1 MEETL
6 KVFKIY
12 FLSLLLIFAFPV
24 LAQESAGE
32 GETEPGKSVSED
44 TEEEDVEEEE
54 DESKDEAKDE
64 AEVKEEKPAEA
75 KPEEAKPEPV
85 AEKPAEAV
93 PAEVKPEPVAEKPG
107 EDPQPKVA
115 VKIESEPE
123 DEKGKDD
130 DKEKEN
136 KKFNIS
142 VTNGFSHG
150 FAKERKSFSYNLTL
164 GASYMFPWQIAFS
177 ADVGLNALYRYDLDS
192 AVATEAGYTSDENI
206 DSGAFDGTPLNLG
219 LSKAFPIVWG
229 IGGNLGI
236 SAGLPFTS
244 TELWEQYEIY
254 TMLTA
259 SIGLARPFKVGKETS
274 VITAFNFSYTKT
286 FAKNDYAM
294 DEYQND
300 ISSPINEHAFALG
313 LNLALTYKGF
323 KLGVNGGYS
332 IARNYSVTSMPD
344 DLYGD
349 GDYAG
354 TKIGTGTYQDWSH
367 VFSFGAS
374 VSYSIK
380 EWSFG
385 LGVRTNA
392 PEYDSGNYVGFE
404 TVAGDPDVDNGSAN
418 YPFKPKY
425 TRVFANIGYSYSF

>member
-12 FLSLLLIFAFPV
+12 FLSLLLVFAFPV
-24 LAQESAGE
+24 LAQENSGE
-32 GETEPGKSVSED
+32 GEVEPEKSVSED

-54 DESKDEAKDE
+54 E
-64 AEVKEEKPAEA
+64 AETEKPAEA
-75 KPEEAKPEPV
+75 KPEEVKPE
-85 AEKPAEAV
+85 
-93 PAEVKPEPVAEKPG
+93 EVKPEPVVETPAAAPEVK
-107 EDPQPKVA
+107 EEPKVA
-115 VKIESEPE
+115 VKIEGESGDEKSE
-123 DEKGKDD
+123 DE
-130 DKEKEN
+130 KEKEN

-142 VTNGFSHG
+142 LINGFSHG
-150 FAKERKSFSYNLTL
+150 FSKERKAFSYNLTL
-164 GASYMFPWQIAFS
+164 GASYVFPWQIAFS

-192 AVATEAGYTSDENI
+192 SAGGYDDSMSEKI
-206 DSGAFDGTPLNLG
+206 DSGKFDGTPLNLG
-219 LSKAFPIVWG
+219 LSKGFPIVWD

-236 SAGLPFTS
+236 SVGLPFTS

-259 SIGLARPFKVGKETS
+259 SLGLARPFKVGKETS
-274 VITAFNFSYTKT
+274 VIPAFNFSYTKT

-300 ISSPINEHAFALG
+300 ILSPINEHTFVMG
-313 LNLALTYKGF
+313 LNLALTYKGL
-323 KLGVNGGYS
+323 KLAVNGGYIIS
-332 IARNYSVTSMPD
+332 RNYSVTSMPD

-349 GDYAG
+349 GDYSG
-354 TKIGTGTYQDWSH
+354 TKLGTTYQDWSH

-374 VSYSIK
+374 VSYSLK

-385 LGVRTNA
+385 LGVTTNA
-392 PEYDSGNYVGFE
+392 PEYDSGNYVFE
-404 TVAGDPDVDNGSAN
+404 AVPGDPAVDNGSAN

>member
-44 TEEEDVEEEE
+44 AEEDVEEEE
-54 DESKDEAKDE
+54 DEAEDE
-64 AEVKEEKPAEA
+64 AEAKEEKPAEA
-75 KPEEAKPEPV
+75 KPEEVKPAEAKPEPV
-85 AEKPAEAV
+85 AEKPAEAA
-93 PAEVKPEPVAEKPG
+93 PAEVKPEPVAEKPA
-107 EDPQPKVA
+107 EAPQPKVA

-142 VTNGFSHG
+142 VINGFSHG
-150 FAKERKSFSYNLTL
+150 FAKERKAFSYNLTL
-164 GASYMFPWQIAFS
+164 GATYMFPWQIAFS

-192 AVATEAGYTSDENI
+192 SVATEAGYTTDENI
-206 DSGAFDGTPLNLG
+206 DSGKFDGTPLNIG
-219 LSKAFPIVWG
+219 LSRAFPLFWE
-229 IGGNLGI
+229 IGSSLGI
-236 SAGLPFTS
+236 NVSLPFTS
-244 TELWEQYEIY
+244 TELWDQYNIY
-254 TMLTA
+254 TMLSA
-259 SIGLARPFKVGKETS
+259 ELGIVRSFKVAKETS
-274 VITAFNFSYTKT
+274 ITAGFSFGYTKT
-286 FAKNDYAM
+286 FAKEDYAW
-294 DEYQND
+294 DDFQND
-300 ISSPINEHAFALG
+300 LLSQINEHSFVMG
-313 LNLALTYKGF
+313 LNLSLAYKGL
-323 KLGVNGGYS
+323 KIAVNGGYVIS
-332 IARNYSVTSMPD
+332 RNYSVTSMPD

-354 TKIGTGTYQDWSH
+354 TKIGSGTYQDWSH

-385 LGVRTNA
+385 IGVMTNA
-392 PEYDSGNYVGFE
+392 PEYDSGNYTYNAVP
-404 TVAGDPDVDNGSAN
+404 GDPDVNNGSSN

>member
-44 TEEEDVEEEE
+44 TEEDVEEEE
-54 DESKDEAKDE
+54 DEAEDE
-64 AEVKEEKPAEA
+64 AEAKEEKPAEA
-75 KPEEAKPEPV
+75 KPEEVKPAEAKPEPV
-85 AEKPAEAV
+85 AEKPAEAA
-93 PAEVKPEPVAEKPG
+93 PAEVKPEPVAEKPA
-107 EDPQPKVA
+107 EAPQPKVA

-142 VTNGFSHG
+142 VINGFSHG
-150 FAKERKSFSYNLTL
+150 FAKERKAFSYNLTL
-164 GASYMFPWQIAFS
+164 GATYMFPWQIAFS
-177 ADVGLNALYRYDLDS
+177 ADVGLNALYRYDLDNS
-192 AVATEAGYTSDENI
+192 ISTEGGYATDEKI
-206 DSGAFDGTPLNLG
+206 DSGVFDGTPLNLG
-219 LSKAFPIVWG
+219 LSKAFPVVWN

-244 TELWEQYEIY
+244 TELWEQYKIY

-259 SIGLARPFKVGKETS
+259 SLGFARPFKVGKETS
-274 VITAFNFSYTKT
+274 IVPAFNFSYTKT
-286 FAKNDYAM
+286 FAKYDY
-294 DEYQND
+294 DTDPYQNT
-300 ISSPINEHAFALG
+300 ISSPINEHTFVLG
-313 LNLALTYKGF
+313 LNLSLAYKGL
-323 KLGVNGGYS
+323 KLAVNGGYVIS
-332 IARNYSVTSMPD
+332 RNYSVTSMPED
-344 DLYGD
+344 WYGD
-349 GDYAG
+349 GDHRKQG
-354 TKIGTGTYQDWSH
+354 TVYQDWSYI
-367 VFSFGAS
+367 FSFGAS
-374 VSYSIK
+374 ISYSIK

-392 PEYDSGNYVGFE
+392 PEYDSGNYVGFP
-404 TVAGDPDVDNGSAN
+404 TVAGDPAVDNGSAN

>member
-1 MEETL
+1 M

-12 FLSLLLIFAFPV
+12 FLSLLLVFAFPV
-24 LAQESAGE
+24 LAQESTGE
-32 GETEPGKSVSED
+32 GETEPEKSVSED
-44 TEEEDVEEEE
+44 AEEEDVEEEE
-54 DESKDEAKDE
+54 AAEETKP
-64 AEVKEEKPAEA
+64 AEVKT
-75 KPEEAKPEPV
+75 EEAKPAETKAESA
-85 AEKPAEAV
+85 AEKPAEA
-93 PAEVKPEPVAEKPG
+93 AQTKEEPKE
-107 EDPQPKVA
+107 EPKVA
-115 VKIESEPE
+115 VKIEEESK
-123 DEKGKDD
+123 DEKSED
-130 DKEKEN
+130 DKEKDS

-142 VTNGFSHG
+142 LVNGFSHG

-177 ADVGLNALYRYDLDS
+177 ADVGLNALYRYDLDKS
-192 AVATEAGYTSDENI
+192 ATTEAGYTTDENV
-206 DSGAFDGTPLNLG
+206 DAGQFDGTPLNLG
-219 LSKAFPIVWG
+219 LSKAFPVVWG

-259 SIGLARPFKVGKETS
+259 SLGFARPFKVGKETS
-274 VITAFNFSYTKT
+274 VVPAFNFSYTKT

-300 ISSPINEHAFALG
+300 ILSPINEHTFVLG
-313 LNLALTYKGF
+313 LNLSLAYKGL
-323 KLGVNGGYS
+323 KLAVNGGYVIS
-332 IARNYSVTSMPD
+332 RNYSVTSMPED
-344 DLYGD
+344 MYGD
-349 GDYAG
+349 GDYNG
-354 TKIGTGTYQDWSH
+354 TKVGTTYQDWSYI
-367 VFSFGAS
+367 FSFGAS
-374 VSYSIK
+374 LSYSIK

-404 TVAGDPDVDNGSAN
+404 TVEGDPAVDNGSSN

>member
-1 MEETL
+1 M

-44 TEEEDVEEEE
+44 TEEDVEEEE
-54 DESKDEAKDE
+54 DEAEDE
-64 AEVKEEKPAEA
+64 AEAKEEKPAEA
-75 KPEEAKPEPV
+75 KPEEVKPAEAKPEPV
-85 AEKPAEAV
+85 AEKPAEAA
-93 PAEVKPEPVAEKPG
+93 PAEVKPEPVAEKPA
-107 EDPQPKVA
+107 ENPQPKVA
-115 VKIESEPE
+115 VKIESESE

-142 VTNGFSHG
+142 VINGFSHG
-150 FAKERKSFSYNLTL
+150 FAKERKAFSYNLTL
-164 GASYMFPWQIAFS
+164 GATYMFPWQIAFS

-192 AVATEAGYTSDENI
+192 SVATEAGYTTDENI
-206 DSGAFDGTPLNLG
+206 DSGKFDGTPLNLG
-219 LSKAFPIVWG
+219 LSKGFPVV
-229 IGGNLGI
+229 GGFMVNLGI
-236 SAGLPFTS
+236 NAGLPFTS

-259 SIGLARPFKVGKETS
+259 SFGVARPFKVGKETS
-274 VITAFNFSYTKT
+274 VTPAFNFSYTKT

-300 ISSPINEHAFALG
+300 ISSPINEHTFVLG
-313 LNLALTYKGF
+313 LNLSLAYKGL
-323 KLGVNGGYS
+323 KIAVNGGYVIS
-332 IARNYSVTSMPD
+332 RNYSVTSMPD

-354 TKIGTGTYQDWSH
+354 TKIGSGTYQDWSH

-385 LGVRTNA
+385 IGVMTNA
-392 PEYDSGNYVGFE
+392 PEYDSGNYTYNAVP
-404 TVAGDPDVDNGSAN
+404 GDPAVDNGSAN